1 MPDPIITP
9 AFSIHACRGLAMC
22 PHSAVRVP
30 NIMHSIKD
38 CLERHSFESEL
49 RARISGPLRHHHRL
63 RVSISLCPNGC
74 SQPQIADIGLL
85 GAASVQVTEA
95 PCSGCGACVKT
106 CREDS
111 ISLSGS
117 GPNID
122 TETCVRCGACAEVCP
137 EGTITE
143 QMVGLRVQLGG
154 KLGRH
159 PMLGRELGGIH
170 SEDETVRIIDR
181 CVELYLKHFTP
192 GKRLGD
198 LLRDMSPT
206 ELEETFRP

>member
-1 MPDPIITP
+1 M
-9 AFSIHACRGLAMC
+9 
-22 PHSAVRVP
+22 
-30 NIMHSIKD
+30 
-38 CLERHSFESEL
+38 
-49 RARISGPLRHHHRL
+49 
-63 RVSISLCPNGC
+63 
-74 SQPQIADIGLL
+74 
-85 GAASVQVTEA
+85 QVTEA
-95 PCSGCGACVKT
+95 ACSGCGACVET
-106 CREDS
+106 CREDC

-122 TETCVRCGACAEVCP
+122 TETCVRCGACAGVCP

-170 SEDETVRIIDR
+170 SEDETIRIIDR

-198 LLRDMSPT
+198 LLRDMSWT